1 MWRFE
6 HVVVVPASK
15 QVVWQWWTDVEK
27 WPQWDTDLIESALLG
42 EFAVGTQGRMKV
54 ADDALV
60 SFTISEVIP
69 EERFVAHI
77 ALFGATLSYTYAM
90 ASEEDGSL
98 KITHGAEL
106 SGLFSFVWRMLLKSK
121 IQKTLTLALDEF
133 ARQVTTETARVAA
146 LAPQTPSTVAETLA
160 EGSEVLAEGQEAAP
174 AAELKVQ
181 ESKIDSP
188 VAGIDASANAS
199 DGVAKEGLPTEALA
213 TVGDP
218 IENELRAKDIHTQIE
233 VAAQAPIS
241 ATMAE
246 NLEKPVPVAEEPA
259 PAVASSSESTFE
271 AGHTAVIPVSPVVTK
286 KETKRPKKDS

>member
-6 HVVVVPASK
+6 HVAVVSASK
-15 QVVWQWWTDVEK
+15 QVVWQWWSDVEK

-69 EERFVAHI
+69 EERFVMQV
-77 ALFGATLSYTYAM
+77 ALFGATLSYTYAI
-90 ASEEDGSL
+90 ALEEDGSL

-106 SGLFSFVWRMLLKSK
+106 SGLFSFVWRLLLKSK
-121 IQKTLTLALDEF
+121 IQKTLTLALEEF

-146 LAPQTPSTVAETLA
+146 LAPQTPSPVAEVPA
-160 EGSEVLAEGQEAAP
+160 EGSDVAADGQEAVP
-174 AAELKVQ
+174 AAELKA
-181 ESKIDSP
+181 ETSAAEPAPAKAAEE
-188 VAGIDASANAS
+188 AGLSAAATVDVSANAS
-199 DGVAKEGLPTEALA
+199 NGVAKA
-213 TVGDP
+213 GDP
-218 IENELRAKDIHTQIE
+218 VENELRAKDIHTQIE

-259 PAVASSSESTFE
+259 VMEGE
-271 AGHTAVIPVSPVVTK
+271 HTAVIPVSPVVTK